1 MAGQL
6 QDPVGTLGR
15 GTSISPDLRR
25 WLEAGTILCHLL
37 LNRPWCQVSCKS
49 DLFQIPSRVFSL
61 LIQCLRYAF
70 ESWFCKFVNAPGQL
84 SRWATTNEPECL
96 EPVISIKRSTGLKSQ
111 CTAITEEPLLADNR
125 EVLSSNEDLV
135 QRNIFKKFFQLR

>member
-6 QDPVGTLGR
+6 QDPIGTLGR

-70 ESWFCKFVNAPGQL
+70 EAWFGTIANAPGQL
-84 SRWATTNEPECL
+84 SWWTTATEPEWPRACDL
-96 EPVISIKRSTGLKSQ
+96 HQEKHRIEKPVHCNYRVVPALLKERIPEQ
-111 CTAITEEPLLADNR
+111 
-125 EVLSSNEDLV
+125 
-135 QRNIFKKFFQLR
+135 Q